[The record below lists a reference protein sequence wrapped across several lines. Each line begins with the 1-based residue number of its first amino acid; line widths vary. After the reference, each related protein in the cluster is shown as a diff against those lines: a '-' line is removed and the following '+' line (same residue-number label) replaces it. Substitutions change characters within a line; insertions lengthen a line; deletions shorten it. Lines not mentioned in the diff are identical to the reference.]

1 MTKHISSQLSFLKA
15 QHKDNTAEKLTNPT
29 SHPLDGTIADVYDQI
44 QQISID
50 TRLTLQWIEKTNI
63 EQREIYQ
70 SILEVN
76 TFVNQST
83 QPIFDEDEVAASH
96 DSYLSNSYL
105 FDAFSQKSSQLE
117 QLASTAQEVRQKAEA
132 CLMHYF
138 YPDIN
143 SSVGEQEL

>member
-1 MTKHISSQLSFLKA
+1 MTKHIGSSLSLLRA
-15 QHKDNTAEKLTNPT
+15 QRKNNTAESSTAQRLTTQT
-29 SHPLDGTIADVYDQI
+29 SQPLDSTIADVYDQI

-83 QPIFDEDEVAASH
+83 QPIFDEDETH
-96 DSYLSNSYL
+96 GNYLSNSYL

-132 CLMHYF
+132 CLMHY
-138 YPDIN
+138 
-143 SSVGEQEL
+143 S

>member
-1 MTKHISSQLSFLKA
+1 MTKHIGSQLSLLRA
-15 QHKDNTAEKLTNPT
+15 QRKNTTAERHATQRLTTQT
-29 SHPLDGTIADVYDQI
+29 SQPLDSTIADVYDQI

-50 TRLTLQWIEKTNI
+50 TKLTLQWIEKTNI

-83 QPIFDEDEVAASH
+83 QPIFDEDETH
-96 DSYLSNSYL
+96 GSYLSNSYL

-132 CLMHYF
+132 CLMHY
-138 YPDIN
+138 
-143 SSVGEQEL
+143 S